1 MNNLKVIPKEG
12 TRTSKEASKKAV
24 GKFAIVGLA
33 LIILISF
40 IFLVSALTQ
49 QEELAQLENELN
61 YQGWNKI
68 NMKNKYNNNF
78 MLSIDNKILT

>member
-1 MNNLKVIPKEG
+1 MN
-12 TRTSKEASKKAV
+12 KKAV

-40 IFLVSALTQ
+40 IFLVSTLTQ

-61 YQGWNKI
+61 SQGWNKI